1 MKTILLP
8 FRGDEQ
14 ADAPLELAY
23 SVAAR
28 FGSYVEGLFVRQ
40 PPPLVS
46 GEGITIP
53 AEYISEFAE
62 EARRASE
69 RARERFAR
77 FMSDKGVSMGDV
89 RAAADGPSAGW
100 RDDEGF
106 ESRVVG
112 EYGRLFDLIV
122 VGCAGRPSSGESNAV
137 CEAALFDSG
146 RPVLLAPAEPAQ
158 TLGETVV
165 VAWNGSTETARTI
178 GLGMP
183 FLLAADRVVVLTV
196 EGATVPGPGPGQV
209 ADHLVRNGIKAEAR
223 TAQLEGRTS
232 GQAILDECRALGT
245 DFLLKG
251 AFTHSR
257 LRQMIFGGA
266 TSHIL
271 AHADLPVFMAH

>member
-1 MKTILLP
+1 MKTILVP
-8 FRGDEQ
+8 YRGDDR

-23 SVAAR
+23 TVAVR

-40 PPPLVS
+40 PPPMVS

-53 AEYISEFAE
+53 GDYITELEE
-62 EARRASE
+62 EARHASE
-69 RARERFAR
+69 RARERFTG
-77 FMSDKGVSMGDV
+77 FMADKDV
-89 RAAADGPSAGW
+89 PMRDVQFATDEPSAGW
-100 RDDEGF
+100 RDAEGF

-112 EYGRLFDLIV
+112 EHGRLFDLIV
-122 VGCAGRPSSGESNAV
+122 VGCASRPSAGENDAV

-146 RPVLLAPAEPAQ
+146 RPVLLAPADPPEA
-158 TLGETVV
+158 LGDTVV

-183 FLLAADRVVVLTV
+183 FLLAASRVVVLTI
-196 EGATVPGPGPGQV
+196 EGGTVPGPGPNQV

-223 TAQLEGRTS
+223 TEQMAGRSS
-232 GQAILDECRALGT
+232 GQAILEECRGIGADL
-245 DFLLKG
+245 LLKG

>member
-1 MKTILLP
+1 MKTILVP

-14 ADAPLELAY
+14 AHVSLELAY

-53 AEYISEFAE
+53 GDYVTELEE

-77 FMSDKGVSMGDV
+77 FMSDKEVPMQGVRFATDE
-89 RAAADGPSAGW
+89 PSAGW
-100 RDDEGF
+100 RDAEGF
-106 ESRVVG
+106 ESQVVG
-112 EYGRLFDLIV
+112 EYGRLFDLVV
-122 VGCAGRPSSGESNAV
+122 VGCASRPSAGEQDAV
-137 CEAALFDSG
+137 CEAALFESG
-146 RPVLLAPAEPAQ
+146 RPVLMAPSEPPK

-178 GLGMP
+178 SFGMP
-183 FLLAADRVVVLTV
+183 FLLAAGRVVVLTV
-196 EGATVPGPGPGQV
+196 EGGTVPGPGPDQV
-209 ADHLVRNGIKAEAR
+209 ADHLVRNGVKAEAA
-223 TAQLEGRTS
+223 TAQMEGRTS
-232 GQAILDECRALGT
+232 GQAILDECRAIGT
-245 DFLLKG
+245 DFLVKG

-257 LRQMIFGGA
+257 LRQLIFGGA

>member
-1 MKTILLP
+1 MKTILVP

-14 ADAPLELAY
+14 SLATLELAY
-23 SVAAR
+23 VVAAR

-46 GEGITIP
+46 GEGISLPGETL
-53 AEYISEFAE
+53 ANLDE
-62 EARRASE
+62 EVRRASE
-69 RARERFAR
+69 RAWERFTGL
-77 FMSDKGVSMGDV
+77 MTEKGVPVRDV
-89 RAAADGPSAGW
+89 RFSTDQPSAGW
-100 RDDEGF
+100 RDAEGY
-106 ESRVVG
+106 ESAVVG

-122 VGCAGRPSSGESNAV
+122 VGCPNRQSATARDVV

-146 RPVLLAPAEPAQ
+146 RPVLMAPGKPPD

-178 GLGMP
+178 GFGMP
-183 FLLAADRVVVLTV
+183 LLLAADRVVVLTV
-196 EGATVPGPGPGQV
+196 EGATVPGPGGDRV
-209 ADHLVRNGIKAEAR
+209 ADHLLRNGVKAEAR
-223 TAQLEGRTS
+223 SAQLEGRTS
-232 GQAILDECRALGT
+232 GQAILEECRAVGT
-245 DFLLKG
+245 DLLLKG
-251 AFTHSR
+251 AYTQSR

>member
-14 ADAPLELAY
+14 PQAPLALAY

-28 FGSYVEGLFVRQ
+28 FASYVEGLFVRQ

-53 AEYISEFAE
+53 GDYVMELSE

-69 RARERFAR
+69 RARERFAAYMAER
-77 FMSDKGVSMGDV
+77 GVPMRDV
-89 RAAADGPSAGW
+89 TFQCDEPSAGW
-100 RDDEGF
+100 RDTEGY
-106 ESRVVG
+106 ESQIVG

-122 VGCAGRPSSGESNAV
+122 VGCRGRLSAAEHDAV

-146 RPVLLAPAEPAQ
+146 RPVLLAPAEPPE

-165 VAWNGSTETARTI
+165 VAWNGGTETARTI
-178 GLGMP
+178 GFGMP
-183 FLLAADRVVVLTV
+183 FLLAAGRVVVLTV
-196 EGATVPGPGPGQV
+196 EGATVSGPAGGQV
-209 ADHLVRNGIKAEAR
+209 ARHLVRNGVPAEAR
-223 TAQLEGRTS
+223 TAQLEGRGS
-232 GQAILDECRALGT
+232 GQAILEECHAIGADLV
-245 DFLLKG
+245 LKG
-251 AFTHSR
+251 AYTHSR

-271 AHADLPVFMAH
+271 AHADLPVFMTH